1 MSDQLTIVLP
11 TLNEAGNIGPLIESL
26 RHAFGDQLAEVI
38 VIDGHSKDETQA
50 QAAAAGARVIADDKG
65 YARAL
70 QIGMTE
76 ARSTFVMVLDADG
89 SHKADDA
96 LKLWAARE
104 NADLVIGSRLVAG
117 GGSDGAAYRRAL
129 SSLLAGL
136 FSLFARLPARDI
148 SSGFRLYRRE
158 MFTDMTLAARFF
170 EVQPTLLAHGVG
182 KGARVKE
189 VGIHYHQRGAGRS
202 KNRIFKYGW
211 AFLRC
216 LWRLRREARRRDK
229 AVKPA

>member
-1 MSDQLTIVLP
+1 MTDKLTIVLP
-11 TLNEAGNIGPLIESL
+11 TLNEAGNIGPLIASL
-26 RHAFGDQLAEVI
+26 RQAFGDALAEVL
-38 VIDGHSKDETQA
+38 VIDGHSRDATQA
-50 QAAAAGARVIADDKG
+50 EAAAAGARVIADDQG

-70 QIGMTE
+70 QIGMTQ
-76 ARSTFVMVLDADG
+76 AVTTFVMVLDADG
-89 SHKADDA
+89 SHRAEDA

-104 NADLVIGSRLVAG
+104 NADLVIGSRLVPG

-129 SSLLAGL
+129 SSVLAGL

-158 MFTDMTLAARFF
+158 LFTDMTLAARFF
-170 EVQPTLLAHGVG
+170 EVQPTLLAHGVS
-182 KGARVKE
+182 KGARVRE
-189 VGIHYHQRGAGRS
+189 VGIHYHQRSAGRS

-229 AVKPA
+229 TVKPA